1 MSLDNIPAKVISG
14 QAPKDQPSEIPEVA
28 PPYALHCSGAL
39 LSNSTTINPDATFN
53 VNFSSTSPKQLT
65 RVLPPL
71 PSPSC
76 EPPVATAARC
86 PPLNI
91 VIQVVGS
98 RGDVQP
104 FIALATALLRYG
116 HRVRLATHDT
126 FASFVRSSGN
136 GLEFYPIGGD
146 PEDLMSYMVRN
157 PGLVP
162 SLESLRGGDISRKR
176 QMMREML
183 QGCWRSCFEPDEI
196 SHKPFVADAIIA
208 NPPSFAHVHCA
219 QALGIPVHMMFT
231 MPWTATRAF
240 SHPLANVQS
249 DNVDPKVSNYLSF
262 GAVELMTWQG
272 LGDVINQWRRHDLYL
287 DPLPASVGPDIV
299 DMLKIPFTYCWSP
312 ALIPKPSDWGS
323 NIGERKEFYICGF
336 FMRDEPSYTPPDE
349 LAAFLAAGPEPI
361 YVGFGSIVLEDA
373 VSMTNTILEACGLA
387 GVRVIVSRGWSKL
400 GGSDPNTDDV
410 LYLGDCPHEWLFKR
424 VAAVVHHGGAGTT
437 ACGLYHARPT
447 IIVPFFGDQPFWGNI
462 VAANNAGPRPI
473 PHKSLTPDNL
483 AAGIKL
489 CLETETRTSA
499 QAIASRMHQECG
511 VDRAV
516 ESFHRHLPVEDLTC
530 DLLPQRAAR
539 WTYHPQ
545 GDPKLGVVR
554 LSDAAL
560 KVLLDQKQL
569 KISNVKALQPKDYD
583 VDPQRR
589 DPLTASASSLLGMM
603 TDFTMSLG
611 GAFIDPYKEYKRSR
625 ASRGD
630 GPAPSVSAARAVGQG
645 LTGMTTTV
653 AKGALVDV
661 PLALAEGLKNTP
673 RLYGETVEDHGTIK
687 DWKSGGVVAAKN
699 FGSGFYRGVTGVVTK
714 PIEGAKAEGT
724 VGLLKGIGKGSLG
737 LVTKPGSAMF
747 GLVAYPAQGA
757 YKSARALNQKKV
769 EGLEAGRLS
778 SLELAAGCVH
788 PSDIPAL
795 VKAFRRIELA

>member
-53 VNFSSTSPKQLT
+53 VNFSSTSPEQLT

-249 DNVDPKVSNYLSF
+249 DNVDLKVSNYLSF

-272 LGDVINQWRRHDLYL
+272 LGDAINQWRRHDLYL

-373 VSMTNTILEACGLA
+373 VRMTNTILEACGLA

-673 RLYGETVEDHGTIK
+673 RLYGETVEDHGTVK

-699 FGSGFYRGVTGVVTK
+699 FGSGFYRGITGVVTK